1 MALLSDS
8 QAEFT
13 KDIIDQL
20 SEKDLDNLLKVLGA
34 ETQEK
39 PIEISDTY
47 YDLLRLCKIV
57 KFVFDTGCS
66 TTLTMPDV
74 HNMLINQRDSRLS
87 ISLAHGKT
95 SVSAAKHGQLI
106 SYPIG
111 ADAAISQPL
120 KIAVDTVPGL
130 NQSLLSSRQSHVS
143 MTAGPQAHVK
153 LSPSLS
159 RLCMY
164 RRCACP
170 GGRRMG
176 SDLASLGQPRASEPP
191 LLYCTWGVG
200 HVDFRGTGSAGP
212 RCHALPSVIS

>member
-39 PIEISDTY
+39 PTEISDTY

-87 ISLAHGKT
+87 PRH
-95 SVSAAKHGQLI
+95 
-106 SYPIG
+106 
-111 ADAAISQPL
+111 
-120 KIAVDTVPGL
+120 
-130 NQSLLSSRQSHVS
+130 SR
-143 MTAGPQAHVK
+143 A
-153 LSPSLS
+153 SLS
-159 RLCMY
+159 RTV
-164 RRCACP
+164 
-170 GGRRMG
+170 
-176 SDLASLGQPRASEPP
+176 E
-191 LLYCTWGVG
+191 T
-200 HVDFRGTGSAGP
+200 
-212 RCHALPSVIS
+212 

>member
-39 PIEISDTY
+39 PTEISDTY

-130 NQSLLSSRQSHVS
+130 NQSLLSFSEFYEVMGYNVHLAQPYDHVQGS
-143 MTAGPQAHVK
+143 NSNHNFSG
-153 LSPSLS
+153 
-159 RLCMY
+159 MY
-164 RRCACP
+164 RR
-170 GGRRMG
+170 
-176 SDLASLGQPRASEPP
+176 QP
-191 LLYCTWGVG
+191 
-200 HVDFRGTGSAGP
+200 DTGD
-212 RCHALPSVIS
+212 

>member
-39 PIEISDTY
+39 PTEISDTY

-111 ADAAISQPL
+111 ADAAISDYQS
-120 KIAVDTVPGL
+120 TVE
-130 NQSLLSSRQSHVS
+130 NCCRHSTRTESV
-143 MTAGPQAHVK
+143 TA
-153 LSPSLS
+153 LFL
-159 RLCMY
+159 
-164 RRCACP
+164 
-170 GGRRMG
+170 
-176 SDLASLGQPRASEPP
+176 
-191 LLYCTWGVG
+191 
-200 HVDFRGTGSAGP
+200 
-212 RCHALPSVIS
+212 